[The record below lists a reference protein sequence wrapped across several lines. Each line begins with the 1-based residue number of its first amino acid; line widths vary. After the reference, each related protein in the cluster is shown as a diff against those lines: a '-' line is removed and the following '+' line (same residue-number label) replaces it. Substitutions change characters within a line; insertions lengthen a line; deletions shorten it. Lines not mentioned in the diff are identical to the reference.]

1 LNHTAMPHP
10 SRRRVAR
17 RRSEPVLPRHL
28 ARWFFSPDNP
38 EMLRII
44 LQQRE
49 RDEAKIRTCQENIA
63 RIDAWIAAHPV
74 ENA

>member
-1 LNHTAMPHP
+1 
-10 SRRRVAR
+10 
-17 RRSEPVLPRHL
+17 VLPRHL